1 MAGWS
6 LRIARLA
13 PNSRPAPDH
22 RSVCCT
28 LDVYNATRRGGAK
41 AFRRIL
47 RYGHA
52 DLFPLHHRGAHL
64 AVHRAVFGLAESD
77 LGVYRGERER
87 EPVVIR
93 RTLGQLKEA
102 GIVLVE
108 AGVGGATLARPEER
122 ITLLDVYRA
131 VDCVQGDL
139 FSFHANP
146 NPECPVGRNVHAV
159 LDGEVAAAQHALEQ
173 RLSETT
179 IADLDAEVEL
189 QLAKEGSRA

>member
-1 MAGWS
+1 M
-6 LRIARLA
+6 
-13 PNSRPAPDH
+13 
-22 RSVCCT
+22 CCA
-28 LDVYNATRRGGAK
+28 LDVYNATRRSGAK

-52 DLFPLHHRGAHL
+52 DLFPLHHRGAYL
-64 AVHRAVFGLAESD
+64 AVHRAVLGLAESD

-87 EPVVIR
+87 DPVVIR

-108 AGVGGATLARPEER
+108 AGVGGAALARPAER

>member
-1 MAGWS
+1 M
-6 LRIARLA
+6 
-13 PNSRPAPDH
+13 
-22 RSVCCT
+22 CCT
-28 LDVYNATRRGGAK
+28 LDVYNAARRSGAT

-47 RYGHA
+47 RYG
-52 DLFPLHHRGAHL
+52 LQISSRFTI
-64 AVHRAVFGLAESD
+64 AVHTLLCIARFSGSQKVTSAFIAGSVN
-77 LGVYRGERER
+77 VN
-87 EPVVIR
+87 PVVIR

-108 AGVGGATLARPEER
+108 AGVGGATLARPAER

-179 IADLDAEVEL
+179 IADLDAEVEF

>member
-1 MAGWS
+1 MQISSRFTIAVHT
-6 LRIARLA
+6 LLCIARFSGSQKMTSA
-13 PNSRPAPDH
+13 FIAG
-22 RSVCCT
+22 SVN
-28 LDVYNATRRGGAK
+28 VN
-41 AFRRIL
+41 
-47 RYGHA
+47 
-52 DLFPLHHRGAHL
+52 
-64 AVHRAVFGLAESD
+64 
-77 LGVYRGERER
+77 
-87 EPVVIR
+87 PVVIR

-108 AGVGGATLARPEER
+108 AGVGGATLARPAER

-159 LDGEVAAAQHALEQ
+159 LDSEVAAAQHALEQ

>member
-1 MAGWS
+1 MQISSRFTIAVHT
-6 LRIARLA
+6 LLCIARFSGSQKVTSA
-13 PNSRPAPDH
+13 FIAG
-22 RSVCCT
+22 SVN
-28 LDVYNATRRGGAK
+28 VN
-41 AFRRIL
+41 
-47 RYGHA
+47 
-52 DLFPLHHRGAHL
+52 
-64 AVHRAVFGLAESD
+64 
-77 LGVYRGERER
+77 
-87 EPVVIR
+87 PVVIR

-108 AGVGGATLARPEER
+108 AGVGGAALARPAER
-122 ITLLDVYRA
+122 ITLFDVYRA

-189 QLAKEGSRA
+189 QLEKEGSRA